1 MNKIEFEIKCKHCKR
16 FLATANKSTEV
27 AIKCSNSKC
36 KKLETYKIV
45 FLSEHVNAHKN
56 AG

>member
-1 MNKIEFEIKCKHCKR
+1 MTFEIKCKHCKR
-16 FLATANKSTEV
+16 FLATTDKSTEV

-45 FLSEHVNAHKN
+45 FLSEHVNAHKT
-56 AG
+56 AE